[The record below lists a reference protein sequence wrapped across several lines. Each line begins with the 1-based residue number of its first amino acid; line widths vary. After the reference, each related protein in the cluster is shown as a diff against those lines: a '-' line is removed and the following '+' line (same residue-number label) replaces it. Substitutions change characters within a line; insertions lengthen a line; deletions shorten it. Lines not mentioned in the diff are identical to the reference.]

1 MSFPRLRRKRSP
13 RRFGYKSTLERLE
26 ERAVPTATWNNFGG
40 NAQHADVAEVAAQPI
55 DQLLWQVP
63 LDLAPWGFIHYGDP
77 IFTPN
82 NVAVVPIK
90 VTWGANN
97 PGATNFIEVGL
108 NDVTGAVLWSTAPM
122 GSITGASNVGNT
134 IVITTNNTK
143 GLANGDYVTIGD
155 MQGDTAANTGPSNEM
170 YQITHVTST
179 SFTLEN
185 VTGNGTYTG
194 GGLWV
199 LSTTSSA
206 VTSYIEPAYNWLPP
220 DQAAY
225 DPVTNRVYFPGP
237 GGTIDYISNPDTAT
251 GVVTPVQEAFY
262 GISNYTKNPVGYD
275 ASIYINTPLTVD
287 AQGNIYFGY
296 AITGINPSHIT
307 EGGIARISASGAATN
322 VSAFA
327 AADTA
332 GQTPSDD
339 GNWVAA
345 LGSAPALSNDGST
358 VYFAVDDGGYDLYGN
373 EYDAYLVGLNSRNL
387 QPEYSVRLY
396 DPTTGSG
403 VPATGVQTTGIG
415 AGVID
420 ISTAS
425 PMVAPD
431 GTIYMGVFSSNYN
444 GSRGSLLHFSG
455 NLQTEYIPGAFGWD
469 DTPSIIPT
477 SMVPSYTGSSS
488 YLILSK
494 YNNYANAETGSSGGN
509 GVNEIAILDPYASQP
524 DPNNDP
530 EPNGQPMPVMKQI
543 LTLASPSPDINNIN
557 AGDPD
562 AVREWCTNGTA
573 VDPATDSIFVN
584 NEDGYTY
591 EWNLGTNTITH
602 TVEVNPGY
610 AVPYTPT
617 AISPNGEVFSDN
629 GGTLFALGGYSNY
642 SITTVSSANPAVY
655 GTPITLTTT
664 LASTSGGPTPTG
676 TITYTAYAGAN
687 NPLNYDTTPINL
699 GTATLNAKGV
709 ATLTLSGTLL
719 QAAHYHITASYSG
732 DSNDS
737 AGHTT
742 IVLPVLE
749 TVTTAVSASANPVAS
764 GTNVTFTATLT
775 PNGTPSTVVPNGTGS
790 SLYWVPIGAVT
801 FMDGSTVLGTVNLNP
816 LETGGPNGDGSYPSS
831 YIQQVTF
838 TTSTLP
844 VGTNAI
850 TAVYSGDQNFASGTS
865 AVSDETVGGT
875 TTTVVSSAPNPSDYG
890 QKVTFTAAVTA
901 IVSGSGIPT
910 GIVTFFDGT
919 RKLGTAVVNGTT
931 GQATYTTT
939 ALALT
944 AGSNSITASYGGNTN
959 FAASTSSVFTQ
970 TVNKDD
976 SATTVTSSAN
986 PSVYGQKVTLTAVVT
1001 AQAPGSGTATGTV
1014 AFYDGSTELGT
1025 AVLNSIGR
1033 ASLTTTAF
1041 ALSLGQ
1047 NSITAKYGGG
1057 ANFKASASTA
1067 LNVTVNQDTTTAKVA
1082 SSAAPAVVGQGVT
1095 FTATVTANSPGSGVP
1110 TGIVTFYDGTTRI
1123 GTGTL
1128 NSSGKATLTISS
1140 LVRGSH
1146 SISVS
1151 YRGDTDYQAS
1161 TSAVLAETIDQAATG
1176 TVVTSSHDP
1185 SVFGQ
1190 SVTFTATVTVK
1201 SPGSGVPTG
1210 TVIFYDG
1217 TTQLGTGTLNSAG
1230 QATFTTSSLAVGNDS
1245 ITAVYYGDTNFTSS
1259 TSASL
1264 SQNVDKAS
1272 TTTTLASSLNPVPT
1286 NTLVTFTATVLP
1298 KAPGGGMPTG
1308 SVTFYDGTTVL
1319 GTIDL
1324 NVSGQASWTTSWS
1337 TPGKHVIKAV
1347 YSGDGDFLSSTSAL
1361 LTETVS

>member
-1 MSFPRLRRKRSP
+1 
-13 RRFGYKSTLERLE
+13 
-26 ERAVPTATWNNFGG
+26 
-40 NAQHADVAEVAAQPI
+40 VAAQPI

-82 NVAVVPIK
+82 NVVVVPIK
-90 VTWGANN
+90 VTWNANN
-97 PGATNFIEVGL
+97 QGATNFIEVGL

-122 GSITGASNVGNT
+122 GSIHGASNVGNA

-143 GLANGDYVTIGD
+143 GLADGDSVTIGD
-155 MQGDTAANTGPSNEM
+155 MQGDTAANTGT
-170 YQITHVTST
+170 YQISNVTST
-179 SFTLEN
+179 SFTLN
-185 VTGNGTYTG
+185 GVTGNGTYTG
-194 GGLWV
+194 EGLWV
-199 LSTTSSA
+199 LSTTSSTA
-206 VTSYIEPAYNWLPP
+206 TSYIEPAYSWLPP

-225 DPVTNRVYFPGP
+225 DPVTDRVYFPGP
-237 GGTIDYISNPDTAT
+237 GGTIDYISHPDIAT

-262 GISNYTKNPVGYD
+262 GTSNYIKNPSAYD

-296 AITGINPSHIT
+296 AVTGSNPSNIT
-307 EGGIARISASGAATN
+307 EGGIARISASGTARH

-332 GQTPSDD
+332 GQAPSDD

-358 VYFAVDDGGYDLYGN
+358 VYFAVDDGGYGLSGN
-373 EYDAYLVGLNSRNL
+373 EYNAYLVGLNSSNL
-387 QPEYSVRLY
+387 QPKYSVQLY
-396 DPTTGSG
+396 DPTTGNG
-403 VPATGVQTTGIG
+403 VPATGVQTTGNG

-420 ISTAS
+420 VSTAS

-431 GTIYMGVFSSNYN
+431 GTIYMGVFGSNFD

-477 SMVPSYTGSSS
+477 AMVSSYTGSSS

-530 EPNGQPMPVMKQI
+530 QPGGQPMPVMKQI
-543 LTLASPSPDINNIN
+543 LTFASPSPDIPNIN
-557 AGDPD
+557 GGDPN
-562 AVREWCTNGTA
+562 AVREWCTNGSA
-573 VDPATDSIFVN
+573 VDPATDSIFAN
-584 NEDGYTY
+584 DEDGYTY
-591 EWNLGTNTITH
+591 QWNLGTNTITH
-602 TVEVNPGY
+602 TVEVSQGY
-610 AVPYTPT
+610 GVPYTPT

-655 GTPITLTTT
+655 GRPITLTTT
-664 LASTSGGPTPTG
+664 LVSTSGEPTPAG

-687 NPLNYDTTPINL
+687 NPLNYNTTPISL
-699 GTATLNAKGV
+699 GTATINSNGV
-709 ATLTLSGTLL
+709 ATLRLSGTRLL
-719 QAAHYHITASYSG
+719 AAHYHIIASYSG
-732 DSNDS
+732 DSKYS
-737 AGHTT
+737 AGQTT
-742 IVLPVLE
+742 IVLPILE
-749 TVTTAVSASANPVAS
+749 TVTTAVSASANPVAQRA
-764 GTNVTFTATLT
+764 TVTFTATVT
-775 PNGTPSTVVPNGTGS
+775 PNGTSSTVVPNGTGS
-790 SLYWVPIGAVT
+790 SSYFVPIGTVR
-801 FMDGSTVLGTVNLNP
+801 FKDGSTVLGTVNLNP
-816 LETGGPNGDGSYPSS
+816 LETGGPNGNGTYPSS

-838 TTSTLP
+838 TTYGLP
-844 VGTNAI
+844 VGTDAI
-850 TAVYSGDQNFASGTS
+850 TAVYSGDQNFAGRTS
-865 AVSDETVGGT
+865 AVYDETVGR
-875 TTTVVSSAPNPSDYG
+875 TTTVVSSATNPSVYG
-890 QKVTFTAAVTA
+890 QKVTFTATVAA
-901 IVSGSGIPT
+901 IVSGSGIPR

-919 RKLGTAVVNGTT
+919 RKLGTARVNSTT

-944 AGSNSITASYGGNTN
+944 TGSNSITASYSGNGQ
-959 FAASTSSVFTQ
+959 FAPSTSSVFTQ
-970 TVNKDD
+970 TVNPDN
-976 SATTVTSSAN
+976 SATTVASSVN

-1014 AFYDGSTELGT
+1014 TFYDGSTKLGT
-1025 AVLNSIGR
+1025 SALNSSGS

-1041 ALSLGQ
+1041 ALALGS
-1047 NSITAKYGGG
+1047 NSITAKYSGDE
-1057 ANFKASASTA
+1057 NFKASASTA
-1067 LNVTVNQDTTTAKVA
+1067 LNVTVKQDTTTAKVA
-1082 SSAAPAVVGQGVT
+1082 SSAAPAVVGQSVT
-1095 FTATVTANSPGSGVP
+1095 FTAKVTANSPGSGVP
-1110 TGIVTFYDGTTRI
+1110 SGTVLFYDGKTRI
-1123 GTGTL
+1123 GSGTL
-1128 NSSGKATLTISS
+1128 NSSGEATLTTSS
-1140 LVRGSH
+1140 LALGSH
-1146 SISVS
+1146 PITVS
-1151 YRGDTDYQAS
+1151 YSGDTNYQAS
-1161 TSAVLAETIDQAATG
+1161 TSAVFVETIDQAATR
-1176 TVVTSSHDP
+1176 TVVTSSRTP

-1210 TVIFYDG
+1210 TVTFYDG
-1217 TTQLGTGTLNSAG
+1217 TTQIGSGTLNSVD
-1230 QATFTTSSLAVGNDS
+1230 QATFTTSSLAVGSHS
-1245 ITAVYYGDTNFTSS
+1245 ITAAYDGDTNFASS

-1264 SQNVDKAS
+1264 SQKVNMAS
-1272 TTTTLASSLNPVPT
+1272 TTTTLASSLNPVPP

-1319 GTIDL
+1319 GTINL
-1324 NVSGQASWTTSWS
+1324 NGSGRASWTTSWS
-1337 TPGKHVIKAV
+1337 TPGKHSIKAV
-1347 YSGDGDFLSSTSAL
+1347 YSGDGDFLTSTSAL
-1361 LTETVS
+1361 LTETIS